1 MIHVGEKQKGKKF
14 SWIFD
19 VLRANERTGRSYC
32 FERRFD
38 FLKKKIQIEVFF
50 VFREGMKNHK
60 RETRKKKDT
69 YVRGD

>member
-1 MIHVGEKQKGKKF
+1 LMYFVPTREPGGPT
-14 SWIFD
+14 
-19 VLRANERTGRSYC
+19 VLRGDSI
-32 FERRFD
+32 
-38 FLKKKIQIEVFF
+38 LMKKWKIEVFF